1 MSPFLDSISDFPVSL
16 PACNTFFQVNE
27 KVKQIMICSKLL
39 RRRHWQFFQHG
50 NNNSKIPKFFL
61 PLKTLTWF
69 MITCHFPNLDKGEN
83 THKNHQKPPFICNHT
98 TISMAESVVTA
109 VRHLSGY
116 GFLSRTSWS
125 GAQPLSQSRWV
136 SQGFRCWRN
145 SEKSRNI
152 WGWLSRME
160 DVQKWDGVVEWMDSN
175 GDVRINGLLKTSENT
190 WDILWLEPVMTSWLL
205 KNVRLEAPS
214 KGFFP
219 EERRFGC
226 LTKERIRPADDEGR
240 WSTKTQVTYTH
251 TIHGTIAHLPIHEW
265 LIFTVNYVG
274 KYTIVPWM
282 GHGIHSNSFDP
293 QG

>member
-1 MSPFLDSISDFPVSL
+1 
-16 PACNTFFQVNE
+16 
-27 KVKQIMICSKLL
+27 
-39 RRRHWQFFQHG
+39 
-50 NNNSKIPKFFL
+50 
-61 PLKTLTWF
+61 
-69 MITCHFPNLDKGEN
+69 MITCHFPNLDKGKN
-83 THKNHQKPPFICNHT
+83 TQNQNHHSFVTIPP
-98 TISMAESVVTA
+98 SPWPVVTA

-136 SQGFRCWRN
+136 SR
-145 SEKSRNI
+145 
-152 WGWLSRME
+152 LSRME
-160 DVQKWDGVVEWMDSN
+160 DGPKVGRVLKWMDSN

-251 TIHGTIAHLPIHEW
+251 TIHGTIAYLPIHEW
-265 LIFTVNYVG
+265 LIFMVNYVG

-282 GHGIHSNSFDP
+282 GHAIPSNSLILKDNY
-293 QG
+293 QLC